1 MPAHRAGLP
10 HPCSA
15 LPRALDLRMLTR
27 LDHAAAQ
34 MDEAAVE
41 EMIST
46 LHGAGVN
53 FFDHSE
59 AYGGQ
64 NRGAPEVRCCVGLSL
79 SARGGGVISQEE
91 AGA

>member
-1 MPAHRAGLP
+1 MGVPVQVA
-10 HPCSA
+10 
-15 LPRALDLRMLTR
+15 
-27 LDHAAAQ
+27 
-34 MDEAAVE
+34 
-41 EMIST
+41 T
-46 LHGAGVN
+46 LHRAGVN